1 MICAD
6 DPCVICIVLSLATV
20 EPHQHLFCLYD
31 PKIINDC
38 IWAEYSQSTIGNKN
52 SVCSVLKSPQSA
64 ELTCS
69 AGIISTYI
77 VVYLSYSNLSNP
89 IMRRSQSSK
98 HTSLRQAAASSP
110 AVSNATYLTSG
121 SSRSANAQWGVF
133 KVATGVSMSKHQTN
147 KVMDALALKQSEL
160 DNLKTADPFMYYS
173 IQSAKAKATRPSLD
187 LSRPEPSNRPSNRPS
202 NSYNERARSNEIRR
216 NTSDSVLMVK
226 RQGRI
231 TTERYDM
238 NEMLEELQALRA
250 RRTSTISEVSNPNEA
265 KDDDE

>member
-1 MICAD
+1 
-6 DPCVICIVLSLATV
+6 
-20 EPHQHLFCLYD
+20 
-31 PKIINDC
+31 
-38 IWAEYSQSTIGNKN
+38 
-52 SVCSVLKSPQSA
+52 
-64 ELTCS
+64 
-69 AGIISTYI
+69 
-77 VVYLSYSNLSNP
+77 
-89 IMRRSQSSK
+89 MRRSQSSK

-121 SSRSANAQWGVF
+121 SSRSANNNAQWGVI

-173 IQSAKAKATRPSLD
+173 IQSAKAKASRPSLD
-187 LSRPEPSNRPSNRPS
+187 LSRPEPSNRPS

-250 RRTSTISEVSNPNEA
+250 RRTSTIPEVSNPNEA
-265 KDDDE
+265 KDDDESINEDDFDRFLHFES